1 MKPQTSSLEKRLIAN
16 KVSVK
21 TQKAPKLVQ
30 RSETTERRRK
40 KISYLRFLANFDMI
54 RQRIKFTAVRA
65 MTLL

>member
-1 MKPQTSSLEKRLIAN
+1 VKPQTSSLEKGLIAN

>member
-40 KISYLRFLANFDMI
+40 KMSYLRFLANFDMI